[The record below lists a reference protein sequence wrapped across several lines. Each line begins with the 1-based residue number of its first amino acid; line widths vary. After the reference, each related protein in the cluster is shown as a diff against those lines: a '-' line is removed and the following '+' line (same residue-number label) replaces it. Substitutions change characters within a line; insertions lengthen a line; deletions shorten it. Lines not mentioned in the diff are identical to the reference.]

1 LTLGLSPAMGA
12 VIPPKDK
19 LTDDEKI
26 EILRNLSAEFA
37 KAKTYLPRSKKP
49 LEFDFNGTWDQAA
62 WQRLA
67 QGDNVT
73 ARVGDQ
79 IKITHVA
86 FEGSKLVLEIN
97 GGLKSGKHWYDH
109 IETGMGGG
117 TRPVSNGDYT
127 PTTGTNI
134 EINFHKPMENLTSAE
149 LKRILLPLMDFDP
162 KSAAKLYS
170 ETLPPEVQKAISD
183 KRAAEGMDR
192 DQVKLALG
200 NPYRKYRETKDGDD
214 LEDWIYGQPPGKVT
228 FVTFKGNKVIKV
240 KEEYAGLGIQTA
252 PQINIVP

>member
-1 LTLGLSPAMGA
+1 MVGIAPLSGA
-12 VIPPKDK
+12 VIPAKDK

-37 KAKTYLPRSKKP
+37 KAKTYLPRSKKA
-49 LEFDFNGTWDQAA
+49 LEYDANGTWDQAA

-67 QGDNVT
+67 QGDNVA

-109 IETGMGGG
+109 LETGMGNT

-127 PTTGTNI
+127 PTTGTGI

-149 LKRILLPLMDFDP
+149 VKRVLLPLMDFDT
-162 KSAAKLYS
+162 KSAAKMYS
-170 ETLPPEVQKAISD
+170 ETLPPAVQKAIAE
-183 KRAAEGMDR
+183 KRVLEGMDH

-200 NPYRKYRETKDGDD
+200 NPYRKYRETKDGND
-214 LEDWIYGQPPGKVT
+214 LEDWIYGQAPGKVT
-228 FVTFKGNKVIKV
+228 FVTFQGNKVVKV
-240 KEEYAGLGIQTA
+240 KEQYAGLGSTTA
-252 PQINIVP
+252 PQINVTP

>member
-1 LTLGLSPAMGA
+1 M
-12 VIPPKDK
+12 IPIAKDK

-26 EILRNLSAEFA
+26 EILRNISAEFA

-49 LEFDFNGTWDQAA
+49 LEYDMDGTWDKGA
-62 WQRLA
+62 WQRIS
-67 QGDNVT
+67 QGNNVA

-109 IETGMGGG
+109 IEAGMGNS
-117 TRPVSNGDYT
+117 TRPVGNGDYT
-127 PTTGTNI
+127 ATTGTYI
-134 EINFHKPMENLTSAE
+134 EINFHKPMEGVTSAE
-149 LKRILLPLMDFDP
+149 IKRILLPLMDFDP
-162 KSAAKLYS
+162 KSAAKMYA
-170 ETLPPEVQKAISD
+170 ETLPPEMRKAIAE
-183 KRAAEGMDR
+183 KRALEGMDH

-200 NPYRKYRETKDGDD
+200 NPFRKYRETKDGND

-228 FVTFKGNKVIKV
+228 FVTFMGNKVVKV
-240 KEEYAGLGIQTA
+240 KEQYAGLGSTTA
-252 PQINIVP
+252 PQVNVTP

>member
-1 LTLGLSPAMGA
+1 VGITSLSGA
-12 VIPPKDK
+12 VIPQKDK

-37 KAKTYLPRSKKP
+37 KAKTYLPRSKKA
-49 LEFDFNGTWDQAA
+49 LEYDVNGTWDQAA

-67 QGDNVT
+67 QGDNVA

-109 IETGMGGG
+109 LEAGMGNS

-127 PTTGTNI
+127 PTTGTGI

-149 LKRILLPLMDFDP
+149 VKRVLLPLMDFDK

-170 ETLPPEVQKAISD
+170 ETLPPEVQKAITE
-183 KRAAEGMDR
+183 KRALEGMDH

-200 NPYRKYRETKDGDD
+200 NPYRKYRETKDGND
-214 LEDWIYGQPPGKVT
+214 LEDWIYGQAPGKVT
-228 FVTFKGNKVIKV
+228 FVTFQGNKVVKV
-240 KEEYAGLGIQTA
+240 KEQYAGLGSTTA
-252 PQINIVP
+252 AQINAAP